1 MFRPTDP
8 PQQRQHFSSAAAL
21 QIQKL
26 QLHQELAKAEAATL
40 TPAPGEVL
48 SNHEI

>member
-1 MFRPTDP
+1 MLHSKACTDVM
-8 PQQRQHFSSAAAL
+8 QRQHFSPAAAL

-26 QLHQELAKAEAATL
+26 QEMEKEEAAAF